1 MAEYWTW
8 HVQLQHGE
16 EGGTLKRASTPS
28 GSMFAAIGV
37 RPVPV
42 ELRPSLLLSA
52 GGSGHVSLTTSIV
65 MPPPT
70 ALGSQHRLQSTLHSS
85 PPATGGP
92 RHEPQSSHHS
102 TPPATGGPRHEPQSS
117 HHSSPPATGGTRQEP
132 QTSHHSSQPATGG
145 PRHEPQSAV
154 LRTDLQHV
162 LEEYLSVLNPG
173 KALPAVTHHVQ
184 HFIETDSHA
193 VASKYCRLDPDRLA
207 AAKAD
212 FAELEQQGIVRG
224 SKSHWASPLHLVKKK
239 NSMWRPC
246 GNFRRLN
253 LQTKPDR
260 YTCPWRTFLLSWQAA
275 SSSAS

>member
-16 EGGTLKRASTPS
+16 EGWTLKLASTPS

-85 PPATGGP
+85 PPATGG
-92 RHEPQSSHHS
+92 
-102 TPPATGGPRHEPQSS
+102 
-117 HHSSPPATGGTRQEP
+117 TRQEP
-132 QTSHHSSQPATGG
+132 QTSHHSSQTATGG